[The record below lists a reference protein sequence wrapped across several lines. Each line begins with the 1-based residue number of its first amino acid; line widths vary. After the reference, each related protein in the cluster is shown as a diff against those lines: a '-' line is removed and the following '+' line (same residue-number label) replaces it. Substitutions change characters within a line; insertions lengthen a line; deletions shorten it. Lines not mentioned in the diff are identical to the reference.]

1 MSKKRPSS
9 LADYRH
15 NIQTVDPVRPDTALI
30 DRACGLLNA
39 GGVVV
44 FPTVT
49 LYGLAADAWSRS
61 AVEKVRQ
68 IKGRP
73 DDKPILI
80 LIPDAAAAA
89 GLVTTV
95 PVAAERLMDRFW
107 PGNVTLVFEASARVP
122 SHLISPSGTI
132 GLRVP
137 SHPVAHSLVARLG
150 RPVTGTSANR
160 SGRPACSRV
169 TDLDGDIVRLADMV
183 LDAGALGGGVGSTVV
198 DVTVNPPKVLREGTV
213 RAADIL
219 KTAGA
224 GR

>member
-1 MSKKRPSS
+1 MSKKRPNS

-15 NIQTVDPVRPDTALI
+15 NIQTIDPARPDPILI
-30 DRACGLLNA
+30 DSACGLLDT

-44 FPTVT
+44 FPTLT
-49 LYGLAADAWSRS
+49 LYGLAADAWNRS
-61 AVEKVRQ
+61 AVEKVRH

-80 LIPDAAAAA
+80 LVPDAAAAT

-95 PVAAERLMDRFW
+95 PAAAERLMDRFW

-122 SHLISPSGTI
+122 SHLVSASGTI

-137 SHPVAHSLVARLG
+137 SHPVAHALVTRLG

-160 SGRPACSRV
+160 SGRPACGRV
-169 TDLDGDIVRLADMV
+169 ADLDVDIVRLADMV

-198 DVTVNPPKVLREGTV
+198 DVTVNPPNVLREGTV

-219 KTAGA
+219 KAAGA